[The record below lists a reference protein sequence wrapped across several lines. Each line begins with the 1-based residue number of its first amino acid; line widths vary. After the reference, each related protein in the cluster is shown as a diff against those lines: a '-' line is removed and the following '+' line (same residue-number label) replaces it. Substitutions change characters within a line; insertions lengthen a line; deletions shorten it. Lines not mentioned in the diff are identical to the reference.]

1 MTGVRALHEH
11 REPRNERAAVG
22 PAAALASPVWHR
34 QGPAARYG
42 RCRRRLVAGA

>member
-1 MTGVRALHEH
+1 MRGLHRTGADRG
-11 REPRNERAAVG
+11 AAG
-22 PAAALASPVWHR
+22 PTLGLASPLWHR